1 MEHTERKIILVPHCF
16 MTKRFATRDRND
28 TEEILKVLF
37 DFKTGIL
44 QMPCPH
50 LSFLI
55 NQRDSEKAGEPH
67 CSGFIKEVK
76 SNNPENLYA
85 GIINPLLIQIEKY
98 KQLNFEITGIIGIK
112 GSPVCGIYNPT
123 VKEYGSFII
132 LLNKELRNR
141 GIHLR
146 MAAI

>member
-1 MEHTERKIILVPHCF
+1 MDDIERKIIFVPYCL
-16 MTKRFATRDRND
+16 MTKRFTAQNRND
-28 TEEILKVLF
+28 TEEVLKVLS
-37 DFKTGIL
+37 DFKTGIV

-50 LSFLI
+50 LVSLM
-55 NQRDSEKAGEPH
+55 NEENTGKAEHPH
-67 CSGFIKEVK
+67 CSEFVKEIKQ
-76 SNNPENLYA
+76 NPGNLYT

-146 MAAI
+146 MVAI

>member
-1 MEHTERKIILVPHCF
+1 MNNIERKIILVPHCF
-16 MTKRFATRDRND
+16 MTKRFAPRERND
-28 TEEILKVLF
+28 TEEVLKVLF

-50 LSFLI
+50 LVFLM
-55 NQRDSEKAGEPH
+55 NEENEEKAGHPH
-67 CSGFIKEVK
+67 CSGFIKKIEQ
-76 SNNPENLYA
+76 NPGNLYA

>member
-1 MEHTERKIILVPHCF
+1 MENTGRKIILVPYCF
-16 MTKRFATRDRND
+16 MTKGFTPEARNS
-28 TEEILKVLF
+28 TEEVLKVLF
-37 DFKTGIL
+37 DFKTGIV

-50 LSFLI
+50 LVSLM
-55 NQRDSEKAGEPH
+55 NEDDKKKAEH
-67 CSGFIKEVK
+67 IIKK
-76 SNNPENLYA
+76 NPRNLYA

-98 KQLNFEITGIIGIK
+98 KQMDFEITGLIGIK

-141 GIHLR
+141 GIYLR
-146 MAAI
+146 MAVI